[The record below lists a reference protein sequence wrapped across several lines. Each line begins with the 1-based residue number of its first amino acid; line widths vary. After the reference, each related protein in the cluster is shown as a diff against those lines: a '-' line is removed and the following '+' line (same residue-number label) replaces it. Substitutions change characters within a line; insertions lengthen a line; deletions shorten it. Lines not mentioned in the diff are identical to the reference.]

1 MIKCE
6 PGFTLARVPSVSVPS
21 VTSMNLFAGRVGG
34 DA

>member
-1 MIKCE
+1 MLKCE
-6 PGFTLARVPSVSVPS
+6 PGFTFARVPS